1 MATITAKTLL
11 VDKKYQLVEGD
22 VKIQVTDFDEKSR
35 EIYYKTSI
43 PDHIFNFLK
52 DTAPEYTEVKF
63 KKTLKSISI
72 SHLLETIT
80 NLSYVIY
87 DRLNLETQTRKKK
100 IFVRFEHSNPH
111 TRCEW
116 TGGYM
121 GQKTKSMFN
130 FFIGYEIEEPKES
143 IRMPGEEAVMIKN
156 YYTLICLQAM
166 STTSSVQRGDDTNFK
181 EGQKL
186 HPFYMK
192 HERET
197 FLKTYAILDWSQEAE
212 DYLTN
217 IQNKFE
223 ELNQQLS
230 LYLSNMTN
238 ESLKQLMENSNTL
251 KLLKQ

>member
-1 MATITAKTLL
+1 MITAKTLL
-11 VDKKYQLVEGD
+11 VDKKFQLVEGE
-22 VKIQVTDFDEKSR
+22 VKIQITEFDEKTR
-35 EIYYKTSI
+35 EIYYKTSV

-52 DTAPEYTEVKF
+52 DTAPEYTEAKF
-63 KKTLKSISI
+63 KKNLKSISI

-87 DRLNLETQTRKKK
+87 DRLNLETQTRVKK

-121 GQKTKSMFN
+121 GRNTRSSFN

-143 IRMPGEEAVMIKN
+143 IRMPDEKVVMIKN
-156 YYTLICLQAM
+156 YYTLICHQKM
-166 STTSSVQRGDDTNFK
+166 STFSSITANDTDFK
-181 EGQKL
+181 EGTKL

-192 HERET
+192 HDRET
-197 FLKTYAILDWSQEAE
+197 FLKTYSILDWSQEAE

-223 ELNQQLS
+223 ELHQHLS

-238 ESLKQLMENSNTL
+238 ESLKKLMENSNSL
-251 KLLKQ
+251 KLLK

>member
-1 MATITAKTLL
+1 MATIKVKTLL
-11 VDKKYQLVEGD
+11 VDKDFQLVDGE
-22 VKIQVTDFDEKSR
+22 VKIQVMDYDEKTK

-43 PDHIFNFLK
+43 PDHIFDFLK
-52 DTAPEYTEVKF
+52 DTGPDYTEHKF
-63 KKTLKSISI
+63 KKNLKSISI

-80 NLSYVIY
+80 NLSYEISS
-87 DRLNLETQTRKKK
+87 RLELNTQTRLKK
-100 IFVRFEHSNPH
+100 IFVKFNHNNAH

-121 GQKTKSMFN
+121 GQKTTSAFN
-130 FFIGYEIEEPKES
+130 FFIGYEITES
-143 IRMPGEEAVMIKN
+143 KNNIRMPDEEDVRIKN

-166 STTSSVQRGDDTNFK
+166 SSTSSVQRGSDTGFK
-181 EGQKL
+181 EGMRL

-192 HERET
+192 HERDA
-197 FLKTYAILDWSQEAE
+197 FLRDYAILDWSQEAE

-217 IQNKFE
+217 IQNKFK
-223 ELNQQLS
+223 ELNEHLA

-251 KLLKQ
+251 KLLK